1 MGAFRKKFFNSHTVD
16 QQARRDTK
24 FSFSFLLVARFA
36 FFARANVILIA
47 RLSALLCE
55 FARHFF
61 LSFHAKLLLPRPEG
75 TPNLS
80 SSFSFLSLSL
90 HLLSRGR
97 TRLARGETKI
107 FTRSPFRCWFHAAWF
122 IAYGC
127 FWRGGLFHYRFMEQI
142 DVRGSRND
150 DVDPS
155 ISRSILGRMGR
166 LIFCWTILRS
176 EYDVTYSACC

>member
-80 SSFSFLSLSL
+80 SSFSFLSLSPP
-90 HLLSRGR
+90 S
-97 TRLARGETKI
+97 LARSYQVGQGRNEN
-107 FTRSPFRCWFHAAWF
+107 FHPFSFSLLIPRCLVYRLRLFLAWGF
-122 IAYGC
+122 VSLSVHGANRC
-127 FWRGGLFHYRFMEQI
+127 
-142 DVRGSRND
+142 
-150 DVDPS
+150 
-155 ISRSILGRMGR
+155 
-166 LIFCWTILRS
+166 
-176 EYDVTYSACC
+176 

>member
-1 MGAFRKKFFNSHTVD
+1 MGAFRKKFFNSHNVD

-80 SSFSFLSLSL
+80 SSFSFLSLPL
-90 HLLSRGR
+90 PLLGEFVPGWPGAKRKFSPVLLFVVDSTLLGLSPTVVSCVGVCFIIGSWSKWMLGVLVTMMLNPRS
-97 TRLARGETKI
+97 LARFSDE
-107 FTRSPFRCWFHAAWF
+107 WAA
-122 IAYGC
+122 
-127 FWRGGLFHYRFMEQI
+127 
-142 DVRGSRND
+142 
-150 DVDPS
+150 
-155 ISRSILGRMGR
+155 
-166 LIFCWTILRS
+166 
-176 EYDVTYSACC
+176 